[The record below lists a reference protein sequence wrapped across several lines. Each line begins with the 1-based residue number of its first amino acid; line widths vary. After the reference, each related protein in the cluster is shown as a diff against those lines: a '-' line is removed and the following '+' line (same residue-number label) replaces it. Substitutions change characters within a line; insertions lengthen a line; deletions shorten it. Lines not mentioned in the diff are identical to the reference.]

1 MRSNSPRGAQW
12 SDTELVLNRVAD
24 QLTRLVGPGDIVLL
38 HDDHRHMLVLLNC
51 LRPVLSERGDDLL
64 SGVHPIE

>member
-1 MRSNSPRGAQW
+1 MC
-12 SDTELVLNRVAD
+12 
-24 QLTRLVGPGDIVLL
+24 LVGPGDIVLL